1 LINIV
6 IINTE
11 FENTIHVRRQ
21 NTEENILGKTETWK
35 IRKKLVERIQKCTKK
50 STGRSLS
57 KKQITLELI
66 RWI

>member
-21 NTEENILGKTETWK
+21 NTEENILGKTET
-35 IRKKLVERIQKCTKK
+35 
-50 STGRSLS
+50 
-57 KKQITLELI
+57 
-66 RWI
+66 